1 MFSPRVRLA
10 SASLWRRTAWRG
22 HNNDETAAAQKS
34 INDRRRRRVEHASTA
49 DVFSLSL
56 SLSLSLSIVVFG
68 PTVVSGE
75 ADDYRLTFSGRHQ
88 RGFVVARR
96 DVTPATAAAAAAAA
110 AAQGQG
116 RKQLISNV
124 VVVVVASAP
133 PIVDSVAVDA
143 IWRLFSSTNPRTRL
157 QLR

>member
-1 MFSPRVRLA
+1 MCF
-10 SASLWRRTAWRG
+10 
-22 HNNDETAAAQKS
+22 
-34 INDRRRRRVEHASTA
+34 
-49 DVFSLSL
+49 LSL